1 MSSRP
6 LYAISGLII
15 GAAGDIV
22 VNLLAAGIQQRA
34 FPGQFSDLELWVLA
48 GLAVLGLL
56 VGYWLGG
63 PIQLPASSPAPS
75 TPTERPGT
83 TTITRLRAIL
93 SYSKLRGKGIHLR
106 DIFLVGSRI
115 DIET

>member
-1 MSSRP
+1 MSYRP
-6 LYAISGLII
+6 LYAISGLIV
-15 GAAGDIV
+15 GAVGDIV
-22 VNLLAAGIQQRA
+22 VSLLAAGIQQRA
-34 FPGQFSDLELWVLA
+34 FPGQFSDLSLGILV

-63 PIQLPASSPAPS
+63 PLQLPASSLAPS
-75 TPTERPGT
+75 AVTERPET

-93 SYSKLRGKGIHLR
+93 SYTKLRGKGIHLR
-106 DIFLVGSRI
+106 DIFLIGSRI